1 MVLSP
6 QDLALVN
13 SLSSINAKL
22 QLYFSYSAPWL
33 GLAFSIFA
41 TLALVLRKRR
51 ESNLL
56 IYIFVWNYAIG
67 IIYPLNMVFNDYQF
81 SQKLFGY
88 TFKQAV
94 SDPVCKLSSFF
105 VRFIYCASPW
115 MQVVISAIPNRN

>member
-1 MVLSP
+1 MALSAG
-6 QDLALVN
+6 DLALIN
-13 SLSSINAKL
+13 TLSSVNTKL

-33 GLAFSIFA
+33 GLALSIFA

-81 SQKLFGY
+81 SQKLLGY
-88 TFKQAV
+88 TLKQAV
-94 SDPVCKLSSFF
+94 SDPVCKLTNLFF
-105 VRFIYCASPW
+105 RFIYCASPW
-115 MQVVISAIPNRN
+115 MQVVIFRYLMV

>member
-1 MVLSP
+1 MVSAG
-6 QDLALVN
+6 DLALI
-13 SLSSINAKL
+13 STLSSVNTKL

-81 SQKLFGY
+81 SQKLLGY

-94 SDPVCKLSSFF
+94 SDPVCKLSSLFL
-105 VRFIYCASPW
+105 RFIYCASPW
-115 MQVVISAIPNRN
+115 MQVVISRFLIVP